1 MADVVNISNIANP
14 ARILKARDANQRN
27 LQTQVVREDDM
38 GSDRER
44 RALSKLVDYAIECA
58 HDNNFREARKALMEA
73 RESLRT
79 TPSAAD
85 TREVHFSSRFANRRK
100 SSLTRT

>member
-1 MADVVNISNIANP
+1 MADVVNISNISNRAQLP
-14 ARILKARDANQRN
+14 KARDANLLD
-27 LQTQVVREDDM
+27 LQTQVVEEDGK

-44 RALSKLVDYAIECA
+44 WALSKLVDYAIECA
-58 HDNNFREARKALMEA
+58 RDNNFREARKALMEA
-73 RESLRT
+73 RESLQN

-85 TREVHFSSRFANRRK
+85 TRGVHFSSRFAERRK

>member
-1 MADVVNISNIANP
+1 MANAAHTNSIANQT
-14 ARILKARDANQRN
+14 RIPKARKGDRRD
-27 LQTQVVREDDM
+27 LQTQVAGEDDM

-58 HDNNFREARKALMEA
+58 RDNNFREARQALMEA
-73 RESLRT
+73 RESLRNA
-79 TPSAAD
+79 PSAAD
-85 TREVHFSSRFANRRK
+85 TREVHFTSRFAKRRK